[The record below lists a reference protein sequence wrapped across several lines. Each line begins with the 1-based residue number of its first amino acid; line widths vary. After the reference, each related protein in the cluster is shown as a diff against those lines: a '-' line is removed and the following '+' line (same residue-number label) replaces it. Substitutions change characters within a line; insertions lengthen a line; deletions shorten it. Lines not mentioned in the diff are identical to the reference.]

1 MRPGSVSKAKTR
13 SIDTG
18 TVWMTVR
25 LTGRMGSTVDGSWA
39 PRRRGVNHL
48 AREDREIGLPR
59 PHGRRVLLGHHARDL
74 CDVAEVVNDPRC
86 EQLRERHLAQ
96 LGMPAAQGQLLPGQV
111 PAPQR
116 RDTFGTQLAKSI
128 QQSLERPARES
139 PALCESVE
147 RLKRLRF
154 PLGEDDLRSEERR
167 VGKEC
172 RSRWS
177 PYH

>member
-25 LTGRMGSTVDGSWA
+25 LTGRMGSTVDGSVA

-86 EQLRERHLAQ
+86 EQLRERHLALRGRHPELGQVTLSQLLASWERHLAQ
-96 LGMPAAQGQLLPGQV
+96 LGMPAAQGQ
-111 PAPQR
+111 
-116 RDTFGTQLAKSI
+116 
-128 QQSLERPARES
+128 
-139 PALCESVE
+139 
-147 RLKRLRF
+147 
-154 PLGEDDLRSEERR
+154 
-167 VGKEC
+167 
-172 RSRWS
+172 
-177 PYH
+177 